1 MEDVDMQNADIYSE
15 FRLRVVDGKER
26 FLCLLEPCGR
36 LARSYAGKQSWILHR
51 LRIHKIDDTRNIPD
65 IRVIRKWFGDRN
77 PGSNDKPAISATS
90 KDAAKQSKSRL
101 AATVNQSKSPD
112 LAQVT
117 SRSPSASL
125 REKLPKRIV
134 SGSAPVPADRSV
146 LTQQTTNQT
155 LDVVHTSIQCMY
167 VVRTVA
173 DLLIKGLLADY
184 LNLAHSENGRQR
196 TLRRETNAF
205 SEVTSIAPPVDR
217 DGLQHALGSVRG
229 QSKGKKS
236 ISEIFR
242 LFEEEM
248 ASNPE
253 LVGEDNCDCATCV
266 RDFGKLDIK

>member
-134 SGSAPVPADRSV
+134 SA
-146 LTQQTTNQT
+146 
-155 LDVVHTSIQCMY
+155 
-167 VVRTVA
+167 
-173 DLLIKGLLADY
+173 
-184 LNLAHSENGRQR
+184 
-196 TLRRETNAF
+196 
-205 SEVTSIAPPVDR
+205 PVDR